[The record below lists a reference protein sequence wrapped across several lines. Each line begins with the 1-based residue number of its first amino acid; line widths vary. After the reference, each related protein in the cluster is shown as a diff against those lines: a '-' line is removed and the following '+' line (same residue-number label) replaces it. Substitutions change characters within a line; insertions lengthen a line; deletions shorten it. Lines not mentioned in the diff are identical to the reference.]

1 MTVSD
6 QTGSDEARSSD
17 SEASDPSDN
26 EHESFGQDGDALR
39 NDRSS
44 PDDAELE
51 AGPESESDE
60 AEELASESELMADG
74 SSLSEEEDLDV
85 EDGDDPASP
94 TGGDAADWEL
104 EGGPKSNSTAATELA
119 MQTFMNKLE
128 EDLLG
133 TGPIAD
139 SDKLNV
145 QISCDQSIGRGDQSL
160 RRSYSRSQSRGR
172 SQSRSYSRSRSHS
185 HSRSRDRDTDS

>member
-51 AGPESESDE
+51 AGPE
-60 AEELASESELMADG
+60 
-74 SSLSEEEDLDV
+74 
-85 EDGDDPASP
+85 
-94 TGGDAADWEL
+94 
-104 EGGPKSNSTAATELA
+104 
-119 MQTFMNKLE
+119 
-128 EDLLG
+128 
-133 TGPIAD
+133 
-139 SDKLNV
+139 
-145 QISCDQSIGRGDQSL
+145 
-160 RRSYSRSQSRGR
+160 
-172 SQSRSYSRSRSHS
+172 
-185 HSRSRDRDTDS
+185 